1 MFLPSIV
8 ISKSLL
14 ITLGIAA
21 TVAISH
27 GAVYFLGSNH
37 GKAKVQAK
45 WDVDTNAR
53 NKAMTVLQVEVATK
67 ETAHA
72 LESKRIANEFTTLKE
87 KHEKILATVQLD
99 YTNRLRTSEGRA
111 SIYKRQAE
119 GGATSRDRLVEFVTE
134 LDRSIEEGRYLVR
147 ELGQTLGQCE
157 RQRQLYNEQITN
169 ERRLY

>member
-1 MFLPSIV
+1 M
-8 ISKSLL
+8 SKSLL

-37 GKAKVQAK
+37 GASKVQAK
-45 WDVDTNAR
+45 WDIDTTAR
-53 NKAMTVLQVEVATK
+53 NKAMTDLRVEVSTK
-67 ETAHA
+67 ETAHGV
-72 LESKRIANEFTTLKE
+72 ESKRIANEFTTLKE
-87 KHEKILATVQLD
+87 THEKVLATVQLD
-99 YTNRLRTSEGRA
+99 YTHRLRTSEGRA
-111 SIYKRQAE
+111 TVYKRQAE
-119 GGATSRDRLVEFVTE
+119 GGAASRDRLVEFAAE

-147 ELGQTLGQCE
+147 ELGETLGQCE